1 MTIERLIVC
10 QGTAQLVT
18 AVAALRAHMAR
29 STARSESQQSREHLL
44 ICGLAVADESQAEEF
59 ATVIEKMAALLHP
72 FATITRLADKRLE
85 QLLAEARSASSAS
98 GIAALLHQATGIGEI
113 DEVFT
118 VRDWQSCNVLA
129 LSAYP
134 DALHVCYG
142 DSVGV
147 YLPKGFM
154 APPPSL
160 RSRIALWLRHVMSPI
175 PALLASPRLDVS
187 YLLLPEAFSLPPSG
201 DVVRTEAAVLRDL
214 FHILSPLLNA
224 TAMDDLYVR
233 VADRSVWVLMGSNF
247 SEQGLMTL
255 EQELDAYC
263 EWIEGLLPSPD
274 TVLLIKSHPRD
285 RRGKRE
291 LLETRLRRQFGE
303 VWSADFLGS
312 AYLPIEVLLLN
323 LKPVVASL
331 RTLTVSTACL
341 AAHFVVKSRN
351 HIGFGD
357 TIVRRYVMANRRRE
371 RLEHEREL
379 RRLCMRL
386 TDDDR
391 PEMI

>member
-1 MTIERLIVC
+1 MAIERLIVC

-29 STARSESQQSREHLL
+29 STARSKSQQSREHLL

-85 QLLAEARSASSAS
+85 QLLAEARSVSSAS

-154 APPPSL
+154 AAKPTF
-160 RSRIALWLRHVMSPI
+160 RSRALMWLSQFRSPTS
-175 PALLASPRLDVS
+175 ALLAEPRLDVS
-187 YLLLPEAFSLPPSG
+187 YLLLPGAFGPPPSG
-201 DVVRTEAAVLRDL
+201 DVVRTDAAVLRDL
-214 FHILSPLLNA
+214 FNILSPLLDA
-224 TAMDDLYVR
+224 PAMDDLHGR
-233 VADRSVWVLMGSNF
+233 VAGRSVWVLMGSNF
-247 SEQGLMTL
+247 SEQGLMTI
-255 EQELDAYC
+255 EQEVAAYC
-263 EWIEGLLPSPD
+263 DWIEGLHPSSD

-291 LLETRLRRQFGE
+291 LLETRLRNHFGE
-303 VWSADFLGS
+303 VWSADSLGS
-312 AYLPIEVLLLN
+312 AYLPMEVLLLN
-323 LKPVVASL
+323 LKSVVASMC
-331 RTLTVSTACL
+331 TLTVSTACL
-341 AAHFVVKSRN
+341 ATHFVVRSQN
-351 HIGFGD
+351 YIGLGD
-357 TIVRRYVMANRRRE
+357 AAVQRYVTPSRRRE
-371 RLEHEREL
+371 RRQHERDL
-379 RRLCMRL
+379 RRLCLSR
-386 TDDDR
+386 
-391 PEMI
+391 